1 MLLQYQAY
9 PRVGHLEVLYLI
21 NDYLKSH
28 MKMGRVVYDSM
39 DRNVD
44 LLVLNNNAYW
54 TEFYGDFE
62 EDLTPKIPEPR
73 GMAVSIYLF
82 VDANHAVNFMK
93 RRSNTGIIMFIKN
106 TPVLWFSKKQ
116 NMVKVATFGC
126 KLVSF
131 RIFKDM
137 IVA

>member
-62 EDLTPKIPEPR
+62 EDLTPNIPEPR
-73 GMAVSIYLF
+73 GMVVSI
-82 VDANHAVNFMK
+82 
-93 RRSNTGIIMFIKN
+93 
-106 TPVLWFSKKQ
+106 
-116 NMVKVATFGC
+116 
-126 KLVSF
+126 
-131 RIFKDM
+131 
-137 IVA
+137 